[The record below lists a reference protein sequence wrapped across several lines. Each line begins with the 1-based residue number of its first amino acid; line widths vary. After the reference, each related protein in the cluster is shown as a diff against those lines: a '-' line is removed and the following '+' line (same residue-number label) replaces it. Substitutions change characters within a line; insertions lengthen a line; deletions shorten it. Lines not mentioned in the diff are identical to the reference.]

1 MNIESIIAALSRDGY
16 VEIHDWLPA
25 PVLDHLRENCDELR
39 SEFAPAFIGR
49 NDGRQ
54 RIDSV
59 RGDITRWLSDSSRN
73 DGAFLQSM
81 DELRRSLN
89 GALFLGLL
97 DYECHY
103 SIYAPGTRYAKHLD
117 SLHGQRNRLLSTVLY
132 LDRKWLPSDGGE
144 LVLYA
149 HDESVVARILP
160 QGGSLVLFLSERFP
174 HEVQV
179 THRKRHSI
187 AGWFQGRA
195 ASR

>member
-1 MNIESIIAALSRDGY
+1 MNIETIIAALSRDGY

-25 PVLDHLRENCDELR
+25 RVLDHLNRSCDELR
-39 SEFAPAFIGR
+39 SEFTPASIGR
-49 NDGRQ
+49 DDGRQ
-54 RIDSV
+54 HIHSV
-59 RGDITRWLSDSSRN
+59 RGDITRWLSNSSRC
-73 DGAFLQSM
+73 DRAFLQPM
-81 DELRRSLN
+81 DELREALN

-97 DYECHY
+97 NYECHY

-117 SLHGQRNRLLSTVLY
+117 ILHGQRNRLLSTVLY
-132 LDRKWLPSDGGE
+132 LDRKWRPSDGGE

-160 QGGSLVLFLSERFP
+160 QRGLLVLFLSERFP